1 MLYGFAL
8 HANPHD
14 TVMVACPLKPMEQ
27 WDAVTTARLEL
38 LQVAGAGGGGEGVP
52 DLHPEG
58 GPGQQ

>member
-38 LQVAGAGGGGEGVP
+38 LQVAGAGGGGGRSP
-52 DLHPEG
+52 
-58 GPGQQ
+58 